1 MLSMAQPTNRF
12 ADYQASLVETHLTRI
27 KAELKDIGGRSRP
40 EFKDLDSLVKYVAKV
55 TGLHRTTL
63 KRNVTYRKVLRD
75 FLAQQPGAASLVAV
89 DDASPELLRATVEEQ
104 RLTIANL
111 TAQIKALNAR
121 FAQLDTKGSELTSL
135 PAPSS
140 SNSHSRDEVAFH
152 DTALALW
159 QLIQHLNQTAGVESI
174 VLDEEA
180 GVIIDAAIPN
190 PRKRREMAIGPERT
204 KSFMAWYAANK
215 ELLKI

>member
-1 MLSMAQPTNRF
+1 MAQPTNRF